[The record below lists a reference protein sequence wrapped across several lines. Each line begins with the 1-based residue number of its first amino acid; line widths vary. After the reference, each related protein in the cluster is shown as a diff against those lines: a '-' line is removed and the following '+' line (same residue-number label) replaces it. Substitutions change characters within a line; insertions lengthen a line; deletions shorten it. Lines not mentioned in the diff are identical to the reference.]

1 MPGVVVTTAVRTGP
15 TVPNLQP
22 SSTFFIV
29 GEAERGPT
37 DRALL
42 VTSLEE
48 FEDYY
53 GGFVSYGHLHPQ
65 IQAFFEEGGARCYV
79 SRVVGAS
86 PSASSGDIS
95 VGTKTLNT
103 AGSNPAIVLTAVGA
117 GAWSSNL
124 DVSVTTLGSG
134 FAVKLFLNDDQ
145 VYSTG
150 ECNNAQRAVN
160 KINASIIASRY
171 ITAALPNAGAA
182 SLVPAVAAASA
193 FSAGSDNRAAIT
205 VANYVAALNL
215 FNENLGAGAVAAPD
229 LVNDESFST
238 FAVHEALI
246 NHAKANNRVAL
257 CSFPLAYEPDDAIG
271 SMTDYAE
278 MEGAQNAAFF
288 WPYVTANRAPNTPI
302 TMSPEG
308 YVAAKRSVAFNAR
321 GAWAPYAGLLSEA
334 SYITG
339 LTTSVGKTVGNEL
352 DEGRVNALRFI
363 NGRVRVYGA
372 RSASADEDNFRYITA
387 QETLNYII
395 TESENRL
402 EDLVFTAIDG
412 RGVLFGQIEAR
423 LRALLYPIRQAG
435 GLYEAFDALGERI
448 DYGYT
453 VVVND
458 AINPA
463 YQLAQGIVRAKVGV
477 RISSVGDQIVVNVTK
492 SNLTASVT

>member
-48 FEDYY
+48 FEDFY

-65 IQAFFEEGGARCYV
+65 VQAFFEEGGARCYV

-86 PSASSGDIS
+86 PSASSGDIE

-103 AGSNPAIVLTAVGA
+103 AGGSPAITLTAVGA
-117 GAWSSNL
+117 GDWSENL
-124 DVSVTTLGSG
+124 EVSVTALGSG
-134 FAVKLFLNDDQ
+134 FAIKLFLNDDQ

-150 ECNNAQRAVN
+150 ECNNAERAVN
-160 KINASIIASRY
+160 RINASVIAARY
-171 ITAALPNAGAA
+171 ITASLPGAG
-182 SLVPAVAAASA
+182 SLVPAVAASSA
-193 FSAGSDNRAAIT
+193 FSAGDDNRGAIT
-205 VANYVAALNL
+205 VDNYTEALTL
-215 FNENLGAGAVAAPD
+215 FTENLGAGAVAAPD
-229 LVNDESFST
+229 IVNDGFNMAE
-238 FAVHEALI
+238 VHEALI
-246 NHAKANNRVAL
+246 THAKDNNRVAL
-257 CSFPLAYEPDDAIG
+257 CSFPLSYSADDAIG
-271 SMTDYAE
+271 SMSDYAE
-278 MEGAQNAAFF
+278 LDGSQNAAFF
-288 WPYVTANRAPNTPI
+288 WPYVSANRAPNTPI

-321 GAWAPYAGLLSEA
+321 GPWAPYAGLLSEA
-334 SYITG
+334 SYVTG
-339 LTTSVGKTVGNEL
+339 LTTSVGKTVGNQL
-352 DEGRVNALRFI
+352 DDARVNALRFI

-372 RSASADEDNFRYITA
+372 RSASSDEDNFRYITA

-423 LRALLYPIRQAG
+423 LRALLDPIRQAG

-463 YQLAQGIVRAKVGV
+463 YQLAQGVVRAKVGV

>member
-48 FEDYY
+48 FEDFY

-65 IQAFFEEGGARCYV
+65 VQAFFEEGGARCYV

-86 PSASSGDIS
+86 PSASSGDIE

-103 AGSNPAIVLTAVGA
+103 AGASPAITLTAVGA
-117 GAWSSNL
+117 GDWSENL
-124 DVSVTTLGSG
+124 EVSVTALGSG
-134 FAVKLFLNDDQ
+134 FALKLFLNDDQ

-150 ECNNAQRAVN
+150 ECNNAEKAVN
-160 KINASIIASRY
+160 RINASVIASRY
-171 ITAALPNAGAA
+171 VTAALPGAG

-193 FSAGSDNRAAIT
+193 FSAGDDNRGAIT
-205 VANYVAALNL
+205 VDNYTDALEL
-215 FNENLGAGAVAAPD
+215 FTENLGAGAVAAPD
-229 LVNDESFST
+229 IVNDGFSMS
-238 FAVHEALI
+238 AVHNALI
-246 NHAKANNRVAL
+246 THAKDNNRVAL
-257 CSFPLAYEPDDAIG
+257 CSFPLSYAADDAIG
-271 SMTDYAE
+271 AMSDYAE
-278 MEGAQNAAFF
+278 ADGAQNAAFF
-288 WPYVTANRAPNTPI
+288 WPYVSANRAPNTPI

-321 GAWAPYAGLLSEA
+321 GPWAPYAGLLSEA

-352 DEGRVNALRFI
+352 DDGRVNALRFI

-372 RSASADEDNFRYITA
+372 RSASSDEDNFRYITA

-423 LRALLYPIRQAG
+423 LRALLDPIRQAG
-435 GLYEAFDALGERI
+435 GLYEAFDALGDRI

-463 YQLAQGIVRAKVGV
+463 YQLAQGVVRAKVGV

>member
-1 MPGVVVTTAVRTGP
+1 MPGVVVTTALRTGP
-15 TVPNLQP
+15 TVPNLQS

-29 GEAERGPT
+29 GEAERGPH
-37 DRALL
+37 DQAIL

-48 FEDYY
+48 FEEYY

-65 IQAFFEEGGARCYV
+65 VQAFFEEGGARCYV

-86 PSASSGDIS
+86 PAASSGDIE
-95 VGTKTLNT
+95 VGSKTLLT
-103 AGSNPAIVLTAVGA
+103 ASANPAVVLTAVGA
-117 GAWSSNL
+117 GDWSETME
-124 DVSVTTLGSG
+124 VSVTPLGSG
-134 FAVKLFLNDDQ
+134 FAIKLFVNDDQ

-160 KINASIIASRY
+160 RINASNIASRY
-171 ITAALPNAGAA
+171 VRAALPNAGAA
-182 SLVPAVAAASA
+182 TLVPAVAAASQ
-193 FSAGSDNRAAIT
+193 FSAGDDNRLAIT
-205 VANYVAALNL
+205 TQNYVNALNL

-229 LVNDESFST
+229 VVNDENFST
-238 FAVHEALI
+238 FEIHEALI
-246 NHAKANNRVAL
+246 QHARANNRVAL

-271 SMTDYAE
+271 GMADYAE
-278 MEGAQNAAFF
+278 MEGSMNAAFY
-288 WPYVTANRAPNTPI
+288 WPYVIANRAPNTPI
-302 TMSPEG
+302 IMSPEG

-321 GAWAPYAGLLSEA
+321 GAWAPYAGFLSEA

-339 LTTSVGKTVGNEL
+339 LTSSVGKTVGNEL

-372 RSASADEDNFRYITA
+372 RAATADEDNFRYITA
-387 QETLNYII
+387 QEVLNYII
-395 TESENRL
+395 TEAEDRL
-402 EDLVFTAIDG
+402 EDLLFTAIDG

-423 LRALLYPIRQAG
+423 LRALLDPIRQAG
-435 GLYEAFDALGERI
+435 GLYEAFDAFGERI

-458 AINPA
+458 SINPA
-463 YQLAQGIVRAKVGV
+463 WQLANGIVRAKVGV
-477 RISSVGDQIVVNVTK
+477 RISSVGDLIIVNVTK

>member
-65 IQAFFEEGGARCYV
+65 VQAFFEEGGARCYV

-86 PSASSGDIS
+86 PNASSGDIT

-103 AGSNPAIVLTAVGA
+103 AGSDPAIVLTAVGA
-117 GAWSSNL
+117 GSWSSNL

-182 SLVPAVAAASA
+182 SLVPAVAAASS

-205 VANYVAALNL
+205 VDNYIDALNL

-246 NHAKANNRVAL
+246 AHAKANNRVAL

-278 MEGAQNAAFF
+278 MDGAQNAAFF

-339 LTTSVGKTVGNEL
+339 LTSSVGKTVGNEL

-423 LRALLYPIRQAG
+423 LRALLDPIRQAG